1 MRRMMADSHC
11 FVVVVLVD
19 DLRMGRI
26 GMLGLWTVGCR
37 GVEWIVHAFAFFLV
51 AVAGRKVGEP
61 CLQSEDRW
69 RTVTSHPRRRV
80 RRNRC

>member
-1 MRRMMADSHC
+1 MWRMMADSHC
-11 FVVVVLVD
+11 FVVVVVVVD
-19 DLRMGRI
+19 VRMGRI
-26 GMLGLWTVGCR
+26 GTLGLWVVGCR
-37 GVEWIVHAFAFFLV
+37 GVEWIVHAFACFLV

-69 RTVTSHPRRRV
+69 RTVTSYSRSRV